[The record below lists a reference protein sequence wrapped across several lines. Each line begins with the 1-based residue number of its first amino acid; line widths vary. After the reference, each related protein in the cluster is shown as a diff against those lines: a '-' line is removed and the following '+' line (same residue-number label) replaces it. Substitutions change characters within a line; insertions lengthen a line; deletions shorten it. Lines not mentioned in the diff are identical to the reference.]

1 MSSHHS
7 GFPMP
12 KLGQGAP
19 GPMLRVLEQIS
30 ATNRREQVTMCWLWD
45 PSLNIQL
52 FTCYDCM
59 GEGYLT
65 PKEVLPWI
73 EKVRTHKNSES
84 FPIIWPFETLL
95 RVLHVSIFCGWL
107 RFLVW
112 HYDTMIPGPRP
123 TSTKWF
129 ESCWKCT
136 NQKFATISSYQMG
149 DIDPNTPGM
158 KNPLNADLPKS
169 RGPCPVLKFFWQI
182 HDLRAKVTWSRTS
195 RHPKIRQPG
204 MKKNHFSAKQ

>member
-30 ATNRREQVTMCWLWD
+30 ATHRREQVTMCWLWD

-65 PKEVLPWI
+65 PKELLPWI
-73 EKVRTHKNSES
+73 EKVEPTKIQKAFLS
-84 FPIIWPFETLL
+84 FDHLELFCVCFMLL
-95 RVLHVSIFCGWL
+95 SFVGGLDF
-107 RFLVW
+107 
-112 HYDTMIPGPRP
+112 
-123 TSTKWF
+123 
-129 ESCWKCT
+129 
-136 NQKFATISSYQMG
+136 
-149 DIDPNTPGM
+149 
-158 KNPLNADLPKS
+158 
-169 RGPCPVLKFFWQI
+169 
-182 HDLRAKVTWSRTS
+182 
-195 RHPKIRQPG
+195 
-204 MKKNHFSAKQ
+204 